1 VNCVISVPLASPNK
15 MAKLTV

>member
-1 VNCVISVPLASPNK
+1 VKCVISVPLASPNK